1 MSYDFTTLPN
11 RRTQPSVK
19 WRDMLE
25 KADVPQG
32 IIPFTIADMEFLT
45 APEIVAGLKQHLDE
59 MVLGYTYAND
69 DFVEAARHWMKTR
82 HGFECSPEQMV

>member
-1 MSYDFTTLPN
+1 MSFFGRCSFTNFVYTWLMSYDFTTLPN

-45 APEIVAGLKQHLDE
+45 APEINFSLLILNLEKSSSSGVYCAMFG
-59 MVLGYTYAND
+59 
-69 DFVEAARHWMKTR
+69 
-82 HGFECSPEQMV
+82 